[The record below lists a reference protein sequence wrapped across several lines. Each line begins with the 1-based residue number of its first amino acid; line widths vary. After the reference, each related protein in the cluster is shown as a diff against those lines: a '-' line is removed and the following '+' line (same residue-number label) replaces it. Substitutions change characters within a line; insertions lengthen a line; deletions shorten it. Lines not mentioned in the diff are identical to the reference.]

1 MKTQSLAILPGIII
15 QLSELE
21 FRTSR
26 SGGPGGQNVNKV
38 ESKVE
43 LLFDAANSPSLTD
56 TQRSRLMERL
66 QRRIDASGVLHLSSQ
81 VSRSQLENR
90 EIVVEEFVRLV
101 RAALKPHKKRL
112 KTRPSRASKEER
124 LKKKRIRSEKKKFR
138 GGLDV
143 Q

>member
-1 MKTQSLAILPGIII
+1 MKTQSLAILPGITI

-56 TQRSRLMERL
+56 SQRSRLMERL
-66 QRRIDASGVLHLSSQ
+66 RGRIDTLGVLHLASQ

-90 EIVVEEFVRLV
+90 QIVVEEFVRLV
-101 RAALKPHKKRL
+101 GAALKPRKRRI
-112 KTRPSRASKEER
+112 KTRPSGASKEER
-124 LKKKRIRSEKKKFR
+124 LIRKRIRSEKKRFR
-138 GGLDV
+138 GVRGV
-143 Q
+143 E

>member
-1 MKTQSLAILPGIII
+1 MKTQSLAILPGITI

-56 TQRSRLMERL
+56 SQRSRLMERL
-66 QRRIDASGVLHLSSQ
+66 RGRIDTLGVLHLASQ

-90 EIVVEEFVRLV
+90 QIVVEEFVRLV
-101 RAALKPHKKRL
+101 GAALKPRKRRI
-112 KTRPSRASKEER
+112 KTRPSGASKEER
-124 LKKKRIRSEKKKFR
+124 LKRKRIRSEKKRFR
-138 GGLDV
+138 GVRGV
-143 Q
+143 E